1 MRRVTLGEHSDLLLD
16 VLNLIVCFLQ
26 INDLDC
32 HYLVAAVLHPLEDLS
47 KVPLADPLLLGVKP
61 LRVCLSLSN
70 RGGELGG
77 GQEGMASLKGSL
89 HNTGNSC

>member
-1 MRRVTLGEHSDLLLD
+1 MHVCMCVRRREGEHL
-16 VLNLIVCFLQ
+16 
-26 INDLDC
+26 
-32 HYLVAAVLHPLEDLS
+32 PLEDLS

-77 GQEGMASLKGSL
+77 GQEGMASLKGKL